1 MPIQSNLSK
10 RQQLQARFKGS
21 RNNLLLVVAFTVI
34 NTILLVTNSDTYFLF
49 SAYIPYVL
57 VFLGMS
63 VCGMLPAEYYGEEF
77 SQMEFVPSS
86 AFAVFLAIAVV
97 IIALYFLAWLFSKK
111 NRIGWM
117 IFALVFFSIDTIGMF
132 VFMNIGTDT
141 IIDVA
146 FHIWVIVSL
155 VLGVIACSKLKKLPP
170 EEEIDESNAQEIEE
184 SEQPVNNS
192 NALRIADP
200 DVKSRV
206 LLEANAVGHAI
217 TYRRVKRVNELVID
231 GYVYDEYEAV
241 VEVAHSLKAQIDSHS
256 IEVGYDGINSY
267 LNVDGQRVAKKLRI
281 Y

>member
-1 MPIQSNLSK
+1 MPIPNNLSK

-86 AFAVFLAIAVV
+86 AFAVFLVIAVV

-117 IFALVFFSIDTIGMF
+117 IFALVFFAIDTIGMF

-170 EEEIDESNAQEIEE
+170 EEELDETQAVED
-184 SEQPVNNS
+184 EQPVNNS